1 MPETVK
7 NWNDII
13 NNLNQFKRIIDNKNN
28 KAFERL
34 TNFSH
39 WYYFPKENLFAPNK
53 FLRYKNTTLENYEGI
68 GYGNSSD
75 PTLTK
80 YFKEVEKKSNE
91 YKSLFFKLEEFVQKI
106 GKKLNASIEIY
117 IPKND
122 IHIYTEQNKDEFIY
136 SEDERKY
143 FEGKMSESTRNISK
157 RNSEARKKCLEHYF
171 PSGEHYNCKICGF
184 DFEEKYGEIGKRY
197 IEVHHII
204 SHTVT
209 SKKFGEH
216 EINPI
221 KNLIPVCSN
230 CHSII
235 HRSKIPLEIEEMEK
249 IIKKQ

>member
-7 NWNDII
+7 NLNDII
-13 NNLNQFKRIIDNKNN
+13 DNFNQFKKIFDNRNN
-28 KAFERL
+28 KVFKRL
-34 TNFSH
+34 TQFSC
-39 WYYFPKENLFAPNK
+39 WYYFPDEDENVFAPNK
-53 FLRYKNTTLENYEGI
+53 FLRYKNTTLENYKGK
-68 GYGNSSD
+68 GSGKSSD

-80 YFKEVEKKSNE
+80 YFKMVEEDSNE

-122 IHIYTEQNKDEFIY
+122 IHMYKEQNKYEFIY

-157 RNSEARKKCLEHYF
+157 RNSEARKKCLNYYF
-171 PSGEHYNCKICGF
+171 PSGEHYNCKICKF
-184 DFEEKYGEIGKRY
+184 DFQEKYGENY

-204 SHTVT
+204 SHT
-209 SKKFGEH
+209 KKSRKEGEH
-216 EINPI
+216 EIDPI
-221 KNLIPVCSN
+221 KDLIPICSN

-235 HRSKIPLEIEEMEK
+235 HKSNISIDEMK
-249 IIKKQ
+249 KRIKKQ